1 MYKRALLFYEQEKWG
16 KASRYFENVA
26 RIYLGSIREDSI
38 MFFMARCK
46 FKDEDYSSAITL
58 LESYR
63 FQFSRSK
70 FMEDAEGM
78 LTMSYYYSSPGPE
91 RDPTNIAYA
100 LSGIEEFQSRYP
112 NSDKNESFNQIRE
125 ELMGRLYD
133 RSFLNA
139 YTYYKIGRYKSAIV
153 AFRNAMKEH
162 PENPNR
168 EKMMYYMILSG
179 YELARNS
186 IESLEVDRHLAL
198 VDMFYSFIAEFPES
212 QYRKEVDKIVE
223 QARGFLDK
231 NASKT
236 EV

>member
-1 MYKRALLFYEQEKWG
+1 MYKRALSFYEQEKWG

-26 RIYLGSIREDSI
+26 RVYLGSVREDSI

-46 FKDEDYSSAITL
+46 FKDEDYGDAITL

-63 FQFSRSK
+63 FQFSRSD
-70 FMEDAEGM
+70 FMEAAEGM
-78 LTMSYYYSSPGPE
+78 LTLSYYYSSPGPE
-91 RDPTNIAYA
+91 RDPTNIAYT

-112 NSDKNESFNQIRE
+112 NSKQNEAFSQMRI

-133 RSFLNA
+133 RAFLNA
-139 YTYYKIGRYKSAIV
+139 YTYYKIGKYKSAIV
-153 AFRNAMKEH
+153 AFKNAMKEH

-186 IESLEVDRHLAL
+186 IESLEVDRYMAL
-198 VDMFYSFIAEFPES
+198 VDMYYSFVAEFAES
-212 QYRKEVDKIVE
+212 EYRKELDKIVE
-223 QARGFLDK
+223 TARDFLDK
-231 NASKT
+231 SASKT
-236 EV
+236 AV